1 MTERL
6 SSTLPKPDALS
17 GSGSSPASLP
27 SPMSGTQPSASSDVQ
42 PARRQDAAVRKVS
55 QRRGQVQI
63 GISAML
69 LLVIVAAVISAG
81 LVYAARI
88 PEIQEEMAVL
98 FGTEVTA
105 DRTRRGPQILFILF
119 TLTSPLL
126 LAMGLSTAMG
136 IWNSLAKH

>member
-1 MTERL
+1 MA
-6 SSTLPKPDALS
+6 D
-17 GSGSSPASLP
+17 P
-27 SPMSGTQPSASSDVQ
+27 SRPPL
-42 PARRQDAAVRKVS
+42 
-55 QRRGQVQI
+55 QI

-69 LLVIVAAVISAG
+69 LLVIIAAVTSGG

-126 LAMGLSTAMG
+126 LAAGLSTVMG
-136 IWNSLAKH
+136 VWNSLARR

>member
-1 MTERL
+1 
-6 SSTLPKPDALS
+6 
-17 GSGSSPASLP
+17 
-27 SPMSGTQPSASSDVQ
+27 
-42 PARRQDAAVRKVS
+42 
-55 QRRGQVQI
+55 
-63 GISAML
+63 ML